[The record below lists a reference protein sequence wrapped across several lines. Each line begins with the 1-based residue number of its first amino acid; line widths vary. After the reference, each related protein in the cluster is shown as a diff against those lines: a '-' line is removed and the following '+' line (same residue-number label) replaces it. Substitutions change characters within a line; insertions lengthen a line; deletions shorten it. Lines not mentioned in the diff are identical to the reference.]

1 MFFNGDCSKTVTV
14 IGQGKI
20 GLTLAAVFANN
31 GYNVIG
37 SDINQEVVNSINK
50 GKSHIG
56 NEPGLPELVQ
66 KAYANRSLLATT
78 DTIDAVK
85 NSSVIL
91 VIVPVLVDQNNEV
104 DYRYIDMAVEN
115 IAKGIKKG
123 TLVVFETTI
132 PTGDTRNR
140 FGKKIEEI
148 SGLTMGEDFYLA
160 YSPERVYSNRIIED
174 LSKYPKVVGGLN
186 KKSLELAS
194 AFYQKALKCQLIEVS
209 SLETAEFSKVAECV
223 YRDVNIALAN
233 ELAKYADSLGVKMS
247 EVIPASNSQPFSHI
261 HYPGIGVG
269 GHCIPIYPYF
279 FINRG
284 LTEGVTPLAREVNDS
299 MADYS
304 LSKIEKEIGSL
315 NEKNVVILGLAFRE
329 NVKET
334 TKSSALLLIEQLKE
348 KKANIFINDPLFS
361 ENEISSFGVTPLSL
375 DDSELANMDV
385 VILQANHDQYNHL
398 HFPDFRNCKILLD
411 GRNALNKELVEKA
424 GIKYVGIGN

>member
-1 MFFNGDCSKTVTV
+1 MKNTNLPLQNVAVVGL
-14 IGQGKI
+14 GKI
-20 GLTLAAVFANN
+20 GLPLAATFANN
-31 GYNVIG
+31 GFNVYG
-37 SDINQEVVNSINK
+37 ADVNERVVSTVNQ
-50 GKSHIG
+50 GKSHVK
-56 NEPGLPELVQ
+56 NEPGLEQLVENAYRNHTITATQDTTEAVQ
-66 KAYANRSLLATT
+66 KS
-78 DTIDAVK
+78 DI
-85 NSSVIL
+85 VI
-91 VIVPVLVDQNNEV
+91 VIVPVLIDSQNKV

-194 AFYQKALKCQLIEVS
+194 AFYQKALNCQLIEVS
-209 SLETAEFSKVAECV
+209 SLETAGFSKVAECV